1 MTSTAC
7 SQIGGVVESPLIT
20 LYPFRY
26 TSLDGKADTRPN
38 PALLVTS
45 PSIGDSTDK
54 AKGGSKY
61 LPAYM
66 LSDSG
71 LERAGRTDR
80 T

>member
-1 MTSTAC
+1 MTSTAR

-20 LYPFRY
+20 FRY
-26 TSLDGKADTRPN
+26 TSLDGKEDTRPN